1 MSNATAPAYYV
12 ERTKPPAVRVLDL
25 TGLEAAYAGRVM
37 AEAGAEV
44 VRVDPVGTSS
54 LAGDPL
60 HEYFNAGKASVTL
73 DPARSDGAALLR
85 ALAAWADIV
94 VESQPA
100 AWWAATGL
108 TPEGLVAELPALVLV
123 SVETDEPGLD
133 ARSAEL
139 LASARAGLMSITG
152 EADGPPLVVGGHAPL
167 ALVGLMAASGAYGAL
182 AGRRASGR

>member
-1 MSNATAPAYYV
+1 MPNAAAPAHDAGQAK
-12 ERTKPPAVRVLDL
+12 TPAVRVLDL

-44 VRVDPVGTSS
+44 VRVDPVGAAS

-85 ALAAWADIV
+85 ALATWADIV

-100 AWWAATGL
+100 AWWATTGL
-108 TPEGLVAELPALVLV
+108 TPEGLVRELPALVLM

-139 LASARAGLMSITG
+139 LA
-152 EADGPPLVVGGHAPL
+152 
-167 ALVGLMAASGAYGAL
+167 
-182 AGRRASGR
+182 